1 MEKKSLVFPQTKY
14 YREYLE
20 FKHLRGQNALVSL
33 TIVMLALLNALYM
46 ILTKYPVIHIIGFS
60 LGFLLIL
67 IFNYALSS
75 YSTEHF
81 YYLKLNKYITSVGLF
96 TITIAMVIYFKSPS
110 FIPLLFV
117 AYAICT
123 IYKDI
128 KILLGISI
136 YFLFSALMLLMNYSL
151 LFEFENAFVIK
162 DLAIGFFVLLF
173 LVILLLSSYI
183 IVKEKTFFYNNIAF
197 AKEKEYRN
205 LELLQEFKNKGK
217 TTVIHNKDYYE
228 EAKLLLKDF
237 SDKID
242 IPDIFSEKLSI
253 LKLLDD
259 NIEKEVIIKDYPNYT
274 INDLKRL
281 EKLLLNKASPLQKV
295 ILKIRHSQA
304 AKVKTR
310 EIFSATHFQ
319 SFNKQS
325 DNVET
330 KILCFVVYYAALKK
344 GFPGMKSISN
354 QELYERLVNSQFYHL
369 VDPKILKI
377 YQENAD
383 VFNTIIDEVIT
394 EVNEND

>member
-1 MEKKSLVFPQTKY
+1 LEKKSLVFPQTKY

-33 TIVMLALLNALYM
+33 IIFMLALLNALYM
-46 ILTKYPVIHIIGFS
+46 ILTKYPAIPIIGFG
-60 LGFLLIL
+60 LGFFIIL
-67 IFNYALSS
+67 IFNYAFSS
-75 YSTEHF
+75 YASEHF
-81 YYLKLNKYITSVGLF
+81 YYLNLNKYITSISLF
-96 TITIAMVIYFKSPS
+96 TVILALIIYFKSAS
-110 FIPLLFV
+110 FIPMLFV

-128 KILLGISI
+128 KILLWISV
-136 YFLFSALMLLMNYSL
+136 YFLFATLMLIMNYPL
-151 LFEFENAFVIK
+151 IFDFENTFVIK

-173 LVILLLSSYI
+173 LGILLLSSYI
-183 IVKEKTFFYNNIAF
+183 IVKEKTFFYNNISF

-228 EAKLLLKDF
+228 EAKLILQEF
-237 SDKID
+237 SEKINL
-242 IPDIFSEKLSI
+242 PDIFSEKLTI
-253 LKLLDD
+253 LQLL
-259 NIEKEVIIKDYPNYT
+259 EKEVDKESLIKDYPNYSLD
-274 INDLKRL
+274 DLKRL
-281 EKLLLNKASPLQKV
+281 EKLLINHSSPLQKML
-295 ILKIRHSQA
+295 LKLKHSQTS
-304 AKVKTR
+304 KVKTR

-325 DNVET
+325 DNIET
-330 KILCFVVYYAALKK
+330 KILCFVVYCAALKK

-354 QELYERLVNSQFYHL
+354 QELYDRIVNSQFYYL
-369 VDPKILKI
+369 IDSKVLKI

-383 VFNTIIDEVIT
+383 VFNTIIDEAIT